1 MSRLVGRE
9 RTLTLVC
16 AAAASGPAAG
26 HALTDAGV
34 VQAEQLAASVA
45 GLPPARAIY
54 TSDRPDA
61 LDTARILAE
70 AMDGVP
76 VRRAAKLRE
85 CVPGRPAH
93 DTPQAAPFADLV
105 TAAGARHADA
115 AFARWFIPARVS
127 DKHEVLVTHP
137 NLLRALVCRALGVD
151 PLAWTSIE
159 VDPAG
164 LSRVRALSDGRLVL
178 LCLNERGFLGP
189 TMSDVPF

>member
-34 VQAEQLAASVA
+34 AQAHDLARTVA
-45 GLPPARAIY
+45 TLAPARAIY

-61 LDTARILAE
+61 LATATLLGE
-70 AMDGVP
+70 GLDGVP

-93 DTPQAAPFADLV
+93 DDPQAAPFADLV
-105 TAAGARHADA
+105 ADAGARHADA

-127 DKHEVLVTHP
+127 DKHEILVTHP
-137 NLLRALVCRALGVD
+137 NLLRALICRTLGVD
-151 PLAWTSIE
+151 PLAWTSIQ
-159 VDPAG
+159 VGPAAI
-164 LSRVRALSDGRLVL
+164 SRVRALSDGRLVL
-178 LCLNERGFLGP
+178 LCLNERGFLDAAAGDP
-189 TMSDVPF
+189 PF